1 MARTWHHTPFK
12 HRKFKYEFERWTW
25 LWNEPK
31 EWRTIMKHRRRRAVV
46 RHLLGSR
53 KDWDNIAWPLDTKPR
68 IYYW

>member
-1 MARTWHHTPFK
+1 
-12 HRKFKYEFERWTW
+12 
-25 LWNEPK
+25 
-31 EWRTIMKHRRRRAVV
+31 MKHRRRRAVV